1 DHDLENGN
9 GRGSSDCDLV
19 SVTGI
24 GSAVSVVFVASDLC
38 PYGGMRFDPKGK
50 ISVEWE
56 PFGAFY
62 FAVPQVNEFGGSS
75 MLGATLAWDNELS
88 WTLENATEAL
98 QETMLQANHR
108 TKESLVVS
116 VLSKNHVPTKR
127 SYYPAVEKALEMVK
141 QKSSSLSKLVGKD
154 IAECLHEALNRTG
167 LHMHVAALVND
178 TVGALSLG
186 YYHDPD
192 TVVFGTG
199 SDACYLERTD
209 AIIKSQVNMEWGN
222 FWSSHLPRTSYDID
236 LDAESSNPND
246 MGFEKMIAGMYL
258 GDIVRRVILSMS
270 QESDIF

>member
-1 DHDLENGN
+1 MIWRTETEEALQIVIWLASP
-9 GRGSSDCDLV
+9 GSDPQCS
-19 SVTGI
+19 S
-24 GSAVSVVFVASDLC
+24 VSVVFVASDLC
-38 PYGGMRFDPKGK
+38 PYGGMRFDPNGK

-62 FAVPQVNEFGGSS
+62 FAVPQFNEFGGSS
-75 MLGATLAWDNELS
+75 MLAATLAWDNELS

-127 SYYPAVEKALEMVK
+127 AYYPAVEKALEMVK
-141 QKSSSLSKLVGKD
+141 QKSSSLRVHDLDLISWVGKD
-154 IAECLHEALNRTG
+154 IAECLQEALNRTG

-199 SDACYLERTD
+199 SDSCYLERTD
-209 AIIKSQVNMEWGN
+209 AIIKSQG
-222 FWSSHLPRTSYDID
+222 LLTTSR
-236 LDAESSNPND
+236 S

-258 GDIVRRVILSMS
+258 GDIVRRVILRMS
-270 QESDIF
+270 QESEIF